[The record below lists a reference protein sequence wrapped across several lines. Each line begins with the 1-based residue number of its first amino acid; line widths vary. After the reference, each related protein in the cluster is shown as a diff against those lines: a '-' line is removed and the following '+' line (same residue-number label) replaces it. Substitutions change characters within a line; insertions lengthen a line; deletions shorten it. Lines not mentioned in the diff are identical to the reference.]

1 MAGFSKVVG
10 YGAVAMLALF
20 LVACGAA
27 ADMRAPASPTAGAM
41 PVGANAPMPPPAP
54 PGAGKDRDGD
64 GVADA
69 KAEPDARI
77 AQAGQG
83 QAGGSSSPKVAT
95 DAPHGTTMLIY
106 TATLHLAVFQV
117 EQQMN
122 AVERIAREAGGYL
135 SVRNDTEITIRVP
148 RGKFEPALHAI
159 EKLGDVVHRSV
170 TAQDVTD
177 EYVDLEIR
185 LKNNRAVRDRLQ
197 ALLDKAG
204 VKEAIEIQKELA
216 RVTEEIERMEGRL
229 KLLKDK
235 IAFSSITVSFQPVDT
250 QPVRDA
256 TILPF
261 PWLQDLGL
269 SSLLNV
275 HP

>member
-1 MAGFSKVVG
+1 MPRMRKLVRWGAMALIAQF
-10 YGAVAMLALF
+10 AI
-20 LVACGAA
+20 ACGAA
-27 ADMRAPASPTAGAM
+27 DKAAMTASAAPGHYAAGAM
-41 PVGANAPMPPPAP
+41 GGAAAPVARGAPRTES
-54 PGAGKDRDGD
+54 GDRDGVPD
-64 GVADA
+64 QAD
-69 KAEPDARI
+69 KSVDMRI
-77 AQAGQG
+77 AQAG
-83 QAGGSSSPKVAT
+83 GGGNPKVVA
-95 DAPHGTTMLIY
+95 DAPHGTSMLIY

-122 AVERIAREAGGYL
+122 AVDRIARENGGYL
-135 SVRNDTEITIRVP
+135 SVRNDTQITIRIP
-148 RGKFEPALHAI
+148 RGKFDDALRTI

-177 EYVDLEIR
+177 EYVDMEIR
-185 LKNNRAVRDRLQ
+185 LKNARAIRDRLQ
-197 ALLDKAG
+197 ALLEKAQI
-204 VKEAIEIQKELA
+204 KEAIEIQKELGK
-216 RVTEEIERMEGRL
+216 VTEEIERIEGRL

-235 IAFSSITVSFQPVDT
+235 IAFSTITVSFQPVDS

-269 SSLLNV
+269 SSLMNV

>member
-1 MAGFSKVVG
+1 MPRMRKLVRWGAMALI
-10 YGAVAMLALF
+10 AQLAI
-20 LVACGAA
+20 ACGAA
-27 ADMRAPASPTAGAM
+27 DKAAMPSSAAPGRYNVGAM
-41 PVGANAPMPPPAP
+41 GGAAP
-54 PGAGKDRDGD
+54 PVAPGAPRPESADRDGD
-64 GVADA
+64 GVPDSAD
-69 KAEPDARI
+69 KAVDMRI
-77 AQAGQG
+77 AQAG
-83 QAGGSSSPKVAT
+83 GGGNPKVVA
-95 DAPHGTTMLIY
+95 DAPHGTSMLIY

-122 AVERIAREAGGYL
+122 AVDRIARENGGYL
-135 SVRNDTEITIRVP
+135 SVRNDTQITIRIP
-148 RGKFEPALHAI
+148 RGKFDDALRTI

-177 EYVDLEIR
+177 EYVDMEIR
-185 LKNNRAVRDRLQ
+185 LKNARAIRDRLQ
-197 ALLDKAG
+197 ALLEKAQI
-204 VKEAIEIQKELA
+204 KEAIEIQKELGK
-216 RVTEEIERMEGRL
+216 VTEEIERIEGRL

-235 IAFSSITVSFQPVDT
+235 IAFSTITVSFQPVDS

-269 SSLLNV
+269 SSLMNV

>member
-1 MAGFSKVVG
+1 MSKRVRWAMVALAATLAVG
-10 YGAVAMLALF
+10 
-20 LVACGAA
+20 CGAA
-27 ADMRAPASPTAGAM
+27 DKAAMSPTGAHGGGYAMSEAAPA
-41 PVGANAPMPPPAP
+41 APGQPRKE
-54 PGAGKDRDGD
+54 GQDGDRDGD
-64 GVADA
+64 GI
-69 KAEPDARI
+69 PDSVDKVDERI
-77 AQAGQG
+77 AQAGGGGG
-83 QAGGSSSPKVAT
+83 QKVVT
-95 DAPHGTTMLIY
+95 DAPHGSSMLIY

-122 AVERIAREAGGYL
+122 NVERLAKEYGGYL
-135 SVRNDTEITIRVP
+135 SVRNDAQITIRIP
-148 RGKFEPALHAI
+148 RGKFDDVLKSI
-159 EKLGDVVHRSV
+159 EKLGDVVHRSI

-185 LKNNRAVRDRLQ
+185 LKNARAIRDRLA

-204 VKEAIEIQKELA
+204 VKEAIEIQKELG

-235 IAFSSITVSFQPVDT
+235 IAFSTITVSFQPVDS

-269 SSLLNV
+269 SSLMNV

>member
-1 MAGFSKVVG
+1 MQRVSKLVRLGIVAF
-10 YGAVAMLALF
+10 GAHLL
-20 LVACGAA
+20 LACGAA
-27 ADMRAPASPTAGAM
+27 PDMAPKSAPSFGGAAHGAMEAPGAPAPQRPPTD
-41 PVGANAPMPPPAP
+41 
-54 PGAGKDRDGD
+54 KDND

-69 KAEPDARI
+69 VDLAKDERI
-77 AQAGQG
+77 AQGGGGQG
-83 QAGGSSSPKVAT
+83 QPKVVA
-95 DAPHGTTMLIY
+95 DAPHGTSMLIY

-117 EQQMN
+117 TTQMN
-122 AVERIAREAGGYL
+122 TVEKIARDQGGYL
-135 SVRNDTEITIRVP
+135 SVRNDQQITIRIP
-148 RGKFEPALHAI
+148 RGKFDDTLRMI

-197 ALLDKAG
+197 ALLEKAG

-216 RVTEEIERMEGRL
+216 RVTEEIERIEGRL

-235 IAFSSITVSFQPVDT
+235 IAYSTITVSFQPLET
-250 QPVRDA
+250 STVRDA
-256 TILPF
+256 SILPF

>member
-1 MAGFSKVVG
+1 MRGMSKLVRL
-10 YGAVAMLALF
+10 GAVALAL
-20 LVACGAA
+20 LVAACGAA
-27 ADMRAPASPTAGAM
+27 DKMAATPSAQYGGAARM
-41 PVGANAPMPPPAP
+41 AEAAPPPP
-54 PGAGKDRDGD
+54 PGAPRTEADGD
-64 GVADA
+64 GVADKKVA
-69 KAEPDARI
+69 DERI
-77 AQAGQG
+77 AQAG
-83 QAGGSSSPKVAT
+83 GGGSPKVVS
-95 DAPHGTTMLIY
+95 DAPHGTSMLIY

-122 AVERIAREAGGYL
+122 AVERLARDVGGYL
-135 SVRNDTEITIRVP
+135 SVRNDTQITVRIP
-148 RGKFEPALHAI
+148 RGKFDDTIKSI

-185 LKNNRAVRDRLQ
+185 LKNGRAVRDRLQ
-197 ALLDKAG
+197 ALLEKAG

-216 RVTEEIERMEGRL
+216 RVTEEIERIEGRL

-235 IAFSSITVSFQPVDT
+235 IAFSTITVSFQPVDS

-269 SSLLNV
+269 SSLMNV